1 MIFQLPSGNV
11 LSLMP
16 ITQSAKKALRNS
28 LRKKSFNGRRKKK
41 ADEATKG
48 LKKFLTSDK
57 KDAKE
62 ALKMLSVAYALI
74 DKATKSGTLKKNTAA
89 RKKSRL
95 AAMVKKATAK

>member
-1 MIFQLPSGNV
+1 
-11 LSLMP
+11 MP

-28 LRKKSFNGRRKKK
+28 LRKKSFNGRRKKS
-41 ADEATKG
+41 ADEASKN
-48 LKKFLTSDK
+48 LKKFLASDK

-95 AAMVKKATAK
+95 SAMVKKATAK